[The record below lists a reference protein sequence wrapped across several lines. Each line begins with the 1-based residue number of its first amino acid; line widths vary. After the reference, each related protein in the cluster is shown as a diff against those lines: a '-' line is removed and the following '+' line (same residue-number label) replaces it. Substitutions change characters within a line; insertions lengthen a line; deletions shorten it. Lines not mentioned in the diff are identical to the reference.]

1 MNWSVDKSVDTK
13 KLLAGLEELK
23 PEILSRIEEFESSRR
38 IPKDIIDKLEKL
50 GIFHA
55 LLPKEFGGFGVGTV
69 AGSEILEAVA
79 KIDGSLAWTTMIG
92 FESPQILSLLPR
104 ETFEELYKQD
114 TYPLMG
120 GTFMPSG
127 TAQEVE
133 GGYMV
138 SGRWGFSSGCQN
150 WNLQFGNCVVLDK
163 DGNKIEG
170 RLPGTAKTRSMMF
183 TEDQYE
189 LEETWFTMGM
199 RGTGSNHFSVE
210 NLFVP
215 HDRTFDMLLDKPS
228 ISGMQPFPV
237 LEFNLHITAVLL
249 GIAQGALDDFINIAH
264 FKKRN
269 GQTTQAAKNPLI
281 QFRVGRAQSYLDAAR
296 SFLRNIS
303 ERMGSLTGEETLQEM
318 MAYVGPHNAWIA
330 ETTRQVVDTVW
341 ELSGAASSYDGS
353 VFQRRLRDIKVATQH
368 GGVTDAAWAAQGA
381 SLMGETYVVIPP
393 TQVELDKQS
402 SAQPKEDEALKKV
415 G

>member
-1 MNWSVDKSVDTK
+1 MNWSVNKKPATT
-13 KLLAGLEELK
+13 KLLADLEALK
-23 PEILSRIEEFESSRR
+23 PEILSRVEEFESSRR
-38 IPKDIIDKLEKL
+38 IPKDIIDKLEGI

-55 LLPKEFGGFGVGTV
+55 LLPEEFGGLGVGTE

-104 ETFEELYKQD
+104 ETFEGLYKQD

-120 GTFMPSG
+120 GTFMPNG
-127 TAQEVE
+127 TAQEVD

-150 WNLQFGNCVVLDK
+150 WNLQFGNCVILDK
-163 DGNKIEG
+163 DGNKTEG

-183 TEDQYE
+183 TRDQYE

-199 RGTGSNHFSVE
+199 RGTGSNHFTVKE
-210 NLFVP
+210 TFIP
-215 HDRTFDMLLDKPS
+215 HEHTFDMLLDKPS
-228 ISGMQPFPV
+228 IEKSQPFPV

-249 GIAQGALDDFINIAH
+249 GIAQGAVDDFIGIAN

-281 QFRVGRAQSYLDAAR
+281 QYRVGRAQSQLNAAR
-296 SFLRNIS
+296 SFLRNVS
-303 ERMGSLTGEETLQEM
+303 ETMGNLSGEETLQEM
-318 MAYVGPHNAWIA
+318 MAIVAPHNAWIA
-330 ETTRQVVDTVW
+330 EITREIVDTVW

-368 GGVTDAAWAAQGA
+368 GGVADAAWASLGA
-381 SLMGETYVVIPP
+381 ELMGETYVVIPP
-393 TQVELDKQS
+393 TQVALDEPKKEQS
-402 SAQPKEDEALKKV
+402 LKKV
-415 G
+415 S